1 MSVGF
6 RSFLTIEAGSYLG
19 TVIEH
24 LDRWSR
30 FKEIDIPAGAP
41 GRYVLDPDDIIT
53 IARHHESGRSVYRWR
68 RLHPF
73 ARGMNEIWRTTITA
87 VEVQD
92 APGWLW
98 TEIEVADDESDRP
111 ARVPF
116 MSVPSVLRELLAELP
131 CRDGLVP
138 TSTKPTWVGPDDLP
152 DLMDYL
158 ADDTRLGPVYVARQG
173 ARDAD
178 GFHAWAT
185 DVMWEVVGLGNAFLL
200 GASVEQEFNDMVG
213 ELHSIPE
220 GAIRTYLPGVDL
232 DDPRDP
238 RRHQILGSVR
248 IDRSGPRRLAYI
260 FGLSQRD
267 RGILALLPAEAWEVE
282 RMLLAGEAAEYYGTA
297 PDLRIVPNGAP
308 LNGASSNGVAQ
319 NGVTPNGV
327 APNGVSPN
335 GVAPNGV
342 ARDASKL
349 VPDGASFGH
358 VAAAEPVPARGR
370 DGAGQPASIL
380 SRRGQH
386 RRLVE
391 LLEENE
397 HLRAEVERLQGA
409 MRAYQHSDVAVLAAL
424 ETLEAEVKSLRHRLG
439 LDATRGAPQ
448 LNAS

>member
-6 RSFLTIEAGSYLG
+6 RSFLAVETGPCVA

-24 LDRWSR
+24 MDRWSR
-30 FKEIDIPAGAP
+30 SKEIDIPAGAP
-41 GRYVLDPDDIIT
+41 GRHVLDPDDIIT
-53 IARHHESGRSVYRWR
+53 IARHQEDGRTVYRWR

-73 ARGMNEIWRTTITA
+73 ARGMNEIWRTTVTA
-87 VEVQD
+87 VEVKG

-116 MSVPSVLRELLAELP
+116 MSVPAVLRELLADLP
-131 CRDGLVP
+131 CRDGVVP
-138 TSTKPTWVGPDDLP
+138 TSTEPTWVGFDDLP

-173 ARDAD
+173 ARDAV
-178 GFHAWAT
+178 GFHSWASE
-185 DVMWEVVGLGNAFLL
+185 VMREVVGLGTTYLL
-200 GASVEQEFNDMVG
+200 GTPVEQEFNDMVG
-213 ELHSIPE
+213 ELHAIPE

-267 RGILALLPAEAWEVE
+267 RGTLTPLPAEAWEVE
-282 RMLLAGEAAEYYGTA
+282 HMLSAGEAAQYFGTA
-297 PDLRIVPNGAP
+297 GADLRIVPNRAVADPALGDAATAGST
-308 LNGASSNGVAQ
+308 LAATSSDGVVGASEG
-319 NGVTPNGV
+319 
-327 APNGVSPN
+327 
-335 GVAPNGV
+335 
-342 ARDASKL
+342 
-349 VPDGASFGH
+349 
-358 VAAAEPVPARGR
+358 RGR
-370 DGAGQPASIL
+370 TGQQSGTL

-397 HLRAEVERLQGA
+397 RLRAEVERLQEVVGA
-409 MRAYQHSDVAVLAAL
+409 NQYDVGVLAAVEAL
-424 ETLEAEVKSLRHRLG
+424 EGEVKSLRHRLG
-439 LDATRGAPQ
+439 LDAHAARQ